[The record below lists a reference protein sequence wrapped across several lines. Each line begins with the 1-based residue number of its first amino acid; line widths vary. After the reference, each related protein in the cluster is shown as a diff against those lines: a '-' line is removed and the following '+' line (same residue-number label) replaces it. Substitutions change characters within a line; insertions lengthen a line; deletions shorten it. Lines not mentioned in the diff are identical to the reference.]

1 MTNTSSGD
9 GTPGRFNRLFPQNN
23 LSISTSNWSRLRDRL
38 ALVCLLALA
47 INSTGCKDPDE
58 LGLEVLPA
66 SDALG
71 MTYSDTMTITT
82 RTVREDSLR
91 SDELSAQLIGSYIDP
106 YFGKS
111 NAECYSEVLLQGT
124 PNFSTHQVTD
134 SLVLKLFYKGFYGDT
149 NTQQVIRV
157 FRLTESMSA
166 DSNYFSNR
174 TFTTESTPLGTLSFM
189 PMPNTTVVIDS
200 DTVAPQIRIPL
211 DLVLADSLIALNGST
226 TFQSNEAWRQY
237 FKGIKLSIDE
247 ATATGQGCISY
258 FDLFNARMTLYYH
271 DTANAAKNYSWVLTG
286 AKSNFFTH
294 DYTGFPAGNHLQDST
309 YADTVTCLQGMAG
322 LKTRFELPYFE
333 HLKDSGN
340 IILNRAELKVT
351 LTDGTTSPYPAP
363 SSLLIVAIN
372 EDGVTTS
379 FPADYFE
386 AGSFFGGSLDSR
398 TYTFNLTR
406 HLNQVLSGVR
416 GNYGYYLVVSGSSI
430 QASRAIIS
438 SGKSQANPMKLNL
451 YYTRLY

>member
-1 MTNTSSGD
+1 MTHTSSGKE
-9 GTPGRFNRLFPQNN
+9 TIARFCCRFTSTSIFPQSSGIFHASKQLLLFSLVI
-23 LSISTSNWSRLRDRL
+23 LS
-38 ALVCLLALA
+38 LL
-47 INSTGCKDPDE
+47 TPGCKDPDE

-66 SDALG
+66 SDELG
-71 MTYSDTMTITT
+71 MSFTDTCTITT
-82 RTVREDSLR
+82 RTVKEDTLR

-106 YFGKS
+106 YFGKAT
-111 NAECYSEVLLQGT
+111 AECYSEVLLQGT

-134 SLVLKLFYKGFYGDT
+134 SLVLKLFYKGYYGDT
-149 NTQQVIRV
+149 TTQQIIRI

-166 DSNYFSNR
+166 DSNYYSNR
-174 TFTTESTPLGTLSFM
+174 TFTTESTPLGTLSFF
-189 PMPNTTVVIDS
+189 PMPNTPVVIDS
-200 DTVAPQIRIPL
+200 DTVAAQIRIPL
-211 DLVLADSLIALNGST
+211 DLTLADSLVALNGST
-226 TFQSNEAWRQY
+226 TYQSNEAWRQY

-247 ATATGQGCISY
+247 AAGVGQGCINY
-258 FDLFNARMTLYYH
+258 FDLFNARMTLYYR
-271 DTANAAKNYSWVLTG
+271 DTANVSKNYSWVLTG
-286 AKSNFFTH
+286 AKSNFFSH

-340 IILNRAELKVT
+340 IIINRAQLKVT

-386 AGSFFGGSLDSR
+386 SGSFFGGSLDSR

-430 QASRAIIS
+430 QASRAIIG
-438 SGKSQANPMKLNL
+438 SGKSQVNPMQLNL